1 MELPPQFSQPQEQ
14 PPFPLR
20 RFFTS
25 RTTIAAKTR
34 KTIRPTIKV
43 ERFIYL
49 NSFPANDDARS
60 CRLPCRTL
68 HLRYLYYLAAS
79 TARTEEKVLSA
90 VPFRNRS
97 QSRTAAV
104 TAAAT
109 VPRPK
114 LPPRRPRRLRRKK
127 RRRRSPPGRPPRR
140 PLRKQSLR
148 QRSEFRLDL
157 FRTG

>member
-1 MELPPQFSQPQEQ
+1 MLCQPLFFCSSGLQVSCPAGLQFYRSAVLPGWQMELPPQFSQPQEQ

-49 NSFPANDDARS
+49 NSFPANNDARS

-79 TARTEEKVLSA
+79 TARREEKVLSA

-97 QSRTAAV
+97 QSRTDAAA
-104 TAAAT
+104 AAAT

-114 LPPRRPRRLRRKK
+114 LPPFIREPNW
-127 RRRRSPPGRPPRR
+127 
-140 PLRKQSLR
+140 
-148 QRSEFRLDL
+148 
-157 FRTG
+157 